1 MKKILLVMLCAA
13 AVFTVSQA
21 APKRNAQT
29 YEKNRLELIKPVKKG
44 VLQLRPTFNSCGFYF
59 GSSKVKSP
67 VLEYRKSG
75 SGKWLA
81 AFTPVHFFENKNTR
95 QNTDGQTH
103 LPECLNETDIGNEFH
118 CQ

>member
-1 MKKILLVMLCAA
+1 MKKILLMLCAA
-13 AVFTVSQA
+13 ALFSVSQA
-21 APKRNAQT
+21 APKSKAQT

-75 SGKWLA
+75 SGNGSQLLLLSTSLRIKI
-81 AFTPVHFFENKNTR
+81 PCP
-95 QNTDGQTH
+95 GS
-103 LPECLNETDIGNEFH
+103 
-118 CQ
+118 